1 MLVTQL
7 AVSYNSNDIVYGSR
21 WADKIIGANND
32 QTFITFSG
40 ADKIDGSGGIDTL
53 KLDSNIKDF
62 SFSLSDTI
70 GTEVNYLQT
79 SLGLPP
85 VQGPATNTYSLS
97 WTSPNDPTVM
107 LELVP
112 SLEGN
117 GSISSVLGQHELSN
131 GNSIIVWDQHDQN
144 AVSVHGH
151 TGANFTYARVID
163 AVAGEFVSEQITLI
177 DGTLSRAYMDK
188 HSFVELS
195 NGGFAFNT
203 SQHDLQPDR

>member
-1 MLVTQL
+1 
-7 AVSYNSNDIVYGSR
+7 
-21 WADKIIGANND
+21 
-32 QTFITFSG
+32 
-40 ADKIDGSGGIDTL
+40 
-53 KLDSNIKDF
+53 
-62 SFSLSDTI
+62 
-70 GTEVNYLQT
+70 
-79 SLGLPP
+79 
-85 VQGPATNTYSLS
+85 
-97 WTSPNDPTVM
+97 M

-117 GSISSVLGQHELSN
+117 GSISSAYQYELSN

-188 HSFVELS
+188 NSFVELS

-203 SQHDLQPDR
+203 SQNDPQTGQMIYESLSVDMDFDVNYLQTSLGLPPVQGAYYQYVFSQLDSRQMIQL